1 MGLEGSEHFKWSM
14 GDCLLHSI
22 FSIPP
27 FPLFR
32 SNCRVEKNGT
42 GRQTRIERVE
52 IYSGTF
58 DLVIIMFY
66 FAGNQP
72 HLIATF
78 ILMKLTKT

>member
-1 MGLEGSEHFKWSM
+1 M
-14 GDCLLHSI
+14 
-22 FSIPP
+22 
-27 FPLFR
+27 
-32 SNCRVEKNGT
+32 
-42 GRQTRIERVE
+42 E

-78 ILMKLTKT
+78 ILMKTNQNIAKGLLIIVLCIRGGGAINFVVEKIKR